1 MHSRSRTEEA
11 PQKNSEGLCY
21 EKKEYESSVILIG
34 SSFPSV
40 MHKSEDQ
47 YDPKAEYG
55 FEFSFISDEY

>member
-1 MHSRSRTEEA
+1 MHLRSRTEEA
-11 PQKNSEGLCY
+11 PQKILRGFVMKE
-21 EKKEYESSVILIG
+21 EYESSVIRIG

>member
-1 MHSRSRTEEA
+1 MKE
-11 PQKNSEGLCY
+11 
-21 EKKEYESSVILIG
+21 EYESSVIRIG

-47 YDPKAEYG
+47 YDPKAENG